1 MVSNMTCGECQL
13 AEERHM
19 PDYKTMYYQLA
30 AKVADAV
37 ELLISAQQQGE
48 LQFVERIDDSE
59 MDLPEKRKDMVEE
72 EN

>member
-1 MVSNMTCGECQL
+1 
-13 AEERHM
+13 M

-59 MDLPEKRKDMVEE
+59 MDLPEKRKDIDEE